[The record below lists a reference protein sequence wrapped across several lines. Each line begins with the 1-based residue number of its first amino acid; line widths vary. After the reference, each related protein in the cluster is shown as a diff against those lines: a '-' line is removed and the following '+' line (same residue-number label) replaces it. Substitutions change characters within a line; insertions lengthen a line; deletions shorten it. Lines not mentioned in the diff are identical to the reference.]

1 MSLLAYSVRR
11 TVGAVLVLLVVIWV
25 IQFAVYHITDSPG
38 YEGRG
43 GFTFLPRFL
52 YPGLQFQPALANEW
66 NSAALE
72 MGFGLLVLLAMGA
85 AWRLTHRKAGSG
97 LWSLCGRAAAG

>member
-11 TVGAVLVLLVVIWV
+11 TVGAVLVLLVLIWV

-43 GFTFLPRFL
+43 GVMFLPRFL
-52 YPGLQFQPALANEW
+52 YPGLHFQPALANEW
-66 NSAALE
+66 STAAVEVGL
-72 MGFGLLVLLAMGA
+72 GLLLLLAVGV
-85 AWRLTHRKAGSG
+85 AWRLRNQKAV
-97 LWSLCGRAAAG
+97 